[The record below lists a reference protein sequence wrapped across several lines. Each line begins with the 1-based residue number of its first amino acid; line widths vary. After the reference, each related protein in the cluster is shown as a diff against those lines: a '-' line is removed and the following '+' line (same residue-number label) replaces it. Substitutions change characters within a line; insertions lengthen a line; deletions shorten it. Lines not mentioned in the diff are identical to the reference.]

1 MKRSIV
7 CLSSA
12 SHSCDARWA
21 LAQGRRGYRKSY
33 LMFPSFWG
41 FPSATDAM
49 LQQAQR
55 ELDRMRERFDSAF
68 RLALDPAAS
77 AGRTP
82 AEVVYLDHRLR
93 LLHYHPLVEQRRPVP
108 LLLVPS
114 LIGKHYLLDFAP
126 GKSLVE
132 ALLREGLD
140 VYLLDWGVPARE
152 DRYITFD
159 QYITVYLR
167 RAVRRVCALSGQDQ
181 ISLLGYSMGGTLAAI
196 FSEMFGQHVRNLVQ
210 LSAPIDFHDGGLLA
224 EWTRKERFNVDLVV
238 DTLGAMPTELMRA
251 SFRLLKPTTQIAQA
265 IAQAER
271 FGDLDAM
278 QDFLA
283 LFAWLDDDIPLL
295 GEAYRKYIKDCYQEN
310 YLVQGKLVI
319 DGRRVNLSQIECPL
333 LTITAERDF
342 ICPPRSAAVLNDL
355 VRSADKQLLNLPSGH
370 ISVLTGSQVA
380 SKMWPQLSSW
390 LLERSGAAQPAQE
403 PPTNAP
409 EPAVPPKAQRRRKS

>member
-1 MKRSIV
+1 
-7 CLSSA
+7 
-12 SHSCDARWA
+12 
-21 LAQGRRGYRKSY
+21 
-33 LMFPSFWG
+33 MFPSFWG
-41 FPSATDAM
+41 FPTATDAM

-55 ELDRMRERFDSAF
+55 ELDRMRERFDVAF
-68 RLALDPAAS
+68 RLALDPDAS
-77 AGRTP
+77 AERTP
-82 AEVVYLDHRLR
+82 AEVVYRDHRLR
-93 LLHYHPLVEQRRPVP
+93 LLHYHPLAKRRQPIP

-114 LIGKHYLLDFAP
+114 LIGRYYLLDFAP

-132 ALLREGLD
+132 ALLQAGLD

-152 DRYITFD
+152 DRFITFD
-159 QYITVYLR
+159 QYITGYLR
-167 RAVRRVCALSGQDQ
+167 RAVRRVCALSGHEQ
-181 ISLLGYSMGGTLAAI
+181 ISLLGYSMGGTFTAI
-196 FSEMFGQHVRNLVQ
+196 FSALFGQYVRNLVQ

-251 SFRLLKPTTQIAQA
+251 SFRLLKPTAQIAQQ
-265 IAQAER
+265 ITQAER
-271 FGDLDAM
+271 FGDLDAV

-283 LFAWLDDDIPLL
+283 LFAWIDDDIPLL

-355 VRSADKQLLNLPSGH
+355 VGSADTQLLNLPTGH
-370 ISVLTGSQVA
+370 ISVLTGSQA
-380 SKMWPQLSSW
+380 AGQLWPQLGSW
-390 LLERSGAAQPAQE
+390 LVERSGGEPPAQEPSEQPMQEQAAQPA
-403 PPTNAP
+403 T
-409 EPAVPPKAQRRRKS
+409 PKAPRRKRS